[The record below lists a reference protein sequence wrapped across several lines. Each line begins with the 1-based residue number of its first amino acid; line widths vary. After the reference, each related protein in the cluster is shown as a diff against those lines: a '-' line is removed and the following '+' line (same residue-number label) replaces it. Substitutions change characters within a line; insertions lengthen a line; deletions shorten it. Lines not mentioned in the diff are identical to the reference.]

1 MKDIRKIR
9 TEELKLGNFAFM
21 DLTGRD
27 SKEWIGQPTLF
38 DGVVFGFCLSGSFLF
53 RISHREF
60 RMTANEVFICLPRHL
75 FTATGCSS
83 DLSVKL
89 LLVSPEYLYALP
101 VSFGFDWLKHVEASP
116 RLPLPAEK
124 IADLTA
130 LYTLL
135 ERYDT
140 DNKQAPPIRDAL
152 LLPFLLIIIAQV
164 EPAATAS
171 GGSKVSRQE
180 WLTRRFFELMS
191 EHFESQRQV
200 SFYADRLCITA
211 KRLSAAVKET
221 SRHTALEWLNEA
233 ALVEAKRCLRTTDLT
248 VLQIS
253 EALHFS
259 TASSF
264 VRFFR
269 QHAGCTPLEYRRR

>member
-1 MKDIRKIR
+1 
-9 TEELKLGNFAFM
+9 M
-21 DLTGRD
+21 DRPADALRRRRLRLLPFGKFSLPDQPPRIPHD
-27 SKEWIGQPTLF
+27 GQR
-38 DGVVFGFCLSGSFLF
+38 GVHLSAPAPVHGH
-53 RISHREF
+53 RI
-60 RMTANEVFICLPRHL
+60 
-75 FTATGCSS
+75 SS

-180 WLTRRFFELMS
+180 WLTRRFFGLMS

-221 SRHTALEWLNEA
+221 SGHTALEWLNEA

>member
-9 TEELKLGNFAFM
+9 AEELKLGNFAFM

-38 DGVVFGFCLSGSFLF
+38 DGVV
-53 RISHREF
+53 F

-140 DNKQAPPIRDAL
+140 DDKQAPPIRDAL

-164 EPAATAS
+164 EPAA
-171 GGSKVSRQE
+171 
-180 WLTRRFFELMS
+180 
-191 EHFESQRQV
+191 
-200 SFYADRLCITA
+200 

-221 SRHTALEWLNEA
+221 SGHTALEWLNEA

>member
-9 TEELKLGNFAFM
+9 AEELKLGNFAFM

-53 RISHREF
+53 RINHREF

-221 SRHTALEWLNEA
+221 SGHTALEWLNEA

-269 QHAGCTPLEYRRR
+269 QHAGSTPLEYRRR

>member
-9 TEELKLGNFAFM
+9 AEELKVGNFAFM
-21 DLTGRD
+21 DLTGRNTE
-27 SKEWIGQPTLF
+27 EWIGQPMLF
-38 DGVVFGFCLSGSFLF
+38 DGAVFGFCLSGSFSF
-53 RISHREF
+53 RINHREF

-75 FTATGCSS
+75 FTATGYTS

-89 LLVSPEYLYALP
+89 LLVSPEFLYTLP
-101 VSFGFDWLKHVEASP
+101 VSFGFDWLKHVEACP

-130 LYTLL
+130 LYALT

-140 DNKQAPPIRDAL
+140 GYKQALPIRDAL
-152 LLPFLLIIIAQV
+152 MLPFMLIIISQA
-164 EPAATAS
+164 EPAALAA
-171 GGSKVSRQE
+171 GSPKVSRQE

-200 SFYADRLCITA
+200 AFYADKLCVTP

-221 SRHTALEWLNEA
+221 SGHTVLEWLNEA